1 MTYSIKKNCKQL
13 KTTISQNQKEE
24 DIFFSFEFL
33 SALEESDCLDAD
45 SGWTPN
51 YLVHET
57 DTVIPFYEKENSH
70 GEFVFDYAWA
80 NAYFR
85 YGQRYYP
92 KLVMSVPF
100 TPVDGNRIFS
110 KSNKDGMSALNS
122 LVDYTRQNDFS
133 SLHALFVAK
142 EQRDIFSSQEFIE
155 RNDCNFIWKNQSYSD
170 FDDFLEAL
178 SSRHRKNIK
187 KERKYINSLG
197 IEFEIVKNIKKE
209 DWDDFYLFYA
219 LTYVKRGQKPYLNEN
234 FFLKL
239 SSLKPQ
245 IIFAHKGGYRIAAA
259 LFFNN
264 KDTLYGRYWGAKE
277 EINYLHFEMCYYQGI
292 ELAIKQ
298 KNQNFDPG
306 IQGHHKLKRGF
317 EPIINTSFHW
327 IKNSEFRKAI
337 RKFCDEES
345 KNIFQ
350 YFEQSKKYL
359 PFKNAGI

>member
-13 KTTISQNQKEE
+13 KTTISQNQKKE

-57 DTVIPFYEKENSH
+57 DAVIPFYEKENSH

-155 RNDCNFIWKNQSYSD
+155 RNDCNFVWKNQSYSD
-170 FDDFLEAL
+170 FDYFLEAL
-178 SSRHRKNIK
+178 SSRHRKNIN
-187 KERKYINSLG
+187 KERKYINSLV
-197 IEFEIVKNIKKE
+197 IEFEIVKN
-209 DWDDFYLFYA
+209 
-219 LTYVKRGQKPYLNEN
+219 
-234 FFLKL
+234 L
-239 SSLKPQ
+239 SL
-245 IIFAHKGGYRIAAA
+245 IHI
-259 LFFNN
+259 
-264 KDTLYGRYWGAKE
+264 
-277 EINYLHFEMCYYQGI
+277 
-292 ELAIKQ
+292 
-298 KNQNFDPG
+298 
-306 IQGHHKLKRGF
+306 
-317 EPIINTSFHW
+317 
-327 IKNSEFRKAI
+327 
-337 RKFCDEES
+337 
-345 KNIFQ
+345 
-350 YFEQSKKYL
+350 
-359 PFKNAGI
+359 

>member
-13 KTTISQNQKEE
+13 KTTISQNQKKE

-57 DTVIPFYEKENSH
+57 DAVIPFYEKENSH

-142 EQRDIFSSQEFIE
+142 EQRAV
-155 RNDCNFIWKNQSYSD
+155 SYT
-170 FDDFLEAL
+170 
-178 SSRHRKNIK
+178 H
-187 KERKYINSLG
+187 
-197 IEFEIVKNIKKE
+197 
-209 DWDDFYLFYA
+209 
-219 LTYVKRGQKPYLNEN
+219 LTLPT
-234 FFLKL
+234 KL
-239 SSLKPQ
+239 
-245 IIFAHKGGYRIAAA
+245 
-259 LFFNN
+259 
-264 KDTLYGRYWGAKE
+264 TV
-277 EINYLHFEMCYYQGI
+277 
-292 ELAIKQ
+292 
-298 KNQNFDPG
+298 
-306 IQGHHKLKRGF
+306 
-317 EPIINTSFHW
+317 
-327 IKNSEFRKAI
+327 
-337 RKFCDEES
+337 
-345 KNIFQ
+345 
-350 YFEQSKKYL
+350 
-359 PFKNAGI
+359 